1 MKTRLLP
8 VFLVTLLLFLSAP
21 VSAHPGRTDESG
33 GHFVGD
39 TGEYHYHHGYEA
51 HQHSDI
57 DGDGILDC
65 PYDFDD
71 KTDSGSSGISS
82 GEYSH
87 VLTVKPDES
96 EDIPVDSSDG
106 DNKHGSP
113 TSIVFDIPWAG
124 SSNHKEES
132 KNLRAIVEDMISYV
146 LDIRLR
152 ELPVHLLAVA
162 ASAFYGYFAAAFL
175 VGVLCYIIEKITKKP
190 VQHAGK
196 FIVIAAIIF
205 SVVLLLM
212 CLYDSV
218 S

>member
-1 MKTRLLP
+1 MKNRLLP
-8 VFLVTLLLFLSAP
+8 VILITLLLFLSATA
-21 VSAHPGRTDESG
+21 SAHPGRTDESG
-33 GHFVGD
+33 GHFVSD

-57 DGDGILDC
+57 DGDGVLDC

-71 KTDSGSSGISS
+71 KTDSGSSGVSS

-87 VLTVKPDES
+87 VLTVKPDVS
-96 EDIPVDSSDG
+96 EETTEESSDG
-106 DNKHGSP
+106 DNKQGSP
-113 TSIVFDIPWAG
+113 TRVVFDIPWAG
-124 SSNHKEES
+124 NSDHKEDS
-132 KNLRAIVEDMISYV
+132 KNTRSIVEDMISYV

-162 ASAFYGYFAAAFL
+162 ASALYGYFAAVIL

-190 VQHAGK
+190 VQHADK

-205 SVVLLLM
+205 GVVLLLM